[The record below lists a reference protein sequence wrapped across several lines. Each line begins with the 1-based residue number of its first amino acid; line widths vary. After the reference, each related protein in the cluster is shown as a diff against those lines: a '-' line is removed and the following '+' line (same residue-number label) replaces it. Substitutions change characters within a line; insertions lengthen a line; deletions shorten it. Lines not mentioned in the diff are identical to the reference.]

1 MPKARNLTGQKFGKL
16 TALAP
21 IRHVRTKNGSRM
33 WACKCD
39 CGITKS
45 VSVQALVT
53 GHTKSC
59 GCGKATRTTG
69 STELV
74 VRALGAGGRSPKSI
88 PDIIETTKLSWLTV
102 RNALRKLHADKC
114 VYIAQWKNAS
124 TPLWVLVDRTHCLYG
139 DVVDAPRP
147 FPMSV
152 STRVQKH
159 RVQAKMAREAEKGVA
174 VQVEIETG
182 VPPAQNDVPEPAAPA
197 WWEHLKD

>member
-59 GCGKATRTTG
+59 GCGKLTRTTG
-69 STELV
+69 SCDV
-74 VRALGAGGRSPKSI
+74 VMVALNHWAAVPKSI
-88 PDIIETTKLSWLTV
+88 SDIMEATHLSWLTV
-102 RNALRKLHADKC
+102 RNALRKLHSNEK
-114 VYIAQWKNAS
+114 VYIADWKNAS
-124 TPLWVLVDRTHCLYG
+124 TPLWVPRLPTSTMK
-139 DVVDAPRP
+139 DAPRP
-147 FPMSV
+147 HPKPLRQ
-152 STRVQKH
+152 RVHDH
-159 RVQAKMAREAEKGVA
+159 RVKAKLAREVEKGVA

-182 VPPAQNDVPEPAAPA
+182 APPAQNDVSEPAAPA